1 MAITDHSNQGT
12 GTGGNWDGA
21 AGRGECEGC
30 APRPGRTDS
39 SNEEMRAA
47 RLVRTIEA
55 EIVPRLVLTRRMSG
69 SQPSAARAEMAKIP
83 DFGDVKELV
92 RLLLVHDVGVASAFV
107 ESVRQRGV
115 SLDGICLNLLAPAA
129 QELGLLWEEDE
140 CDFMQVTVG
149 LCRLHQVLRE
159 LSPHFSVDSIEPCAD
174 KRVLLAAMP
183 GEQHTFGITLVA
195 QYLRRAGW
203 DVWQEFPTSS
213 ADVLDIMRR
222 NTFTVVG
229 LSVGI
234 DSRLDDVQSLIRAIR
249 KSSKNR
255 NVGVLVG
262 GPALVARPEL
272 AASIGAD
279 ATAKDGLE
287 AVNWAE
293 VWAEIAGAAQ
303 QAGH

>member
-1 MAITDHSNQGT
+1 MARIDFANP

-30 APRPGRTDS
+30 APGQAPAALS
-39 SNEEMRAA
+39 SEEIRAA
-47 RLVRTIEA
+47 RLIRTIEA
-55 EIVPRLVLTRRMSG
+55 EIVPRLVLTRRVSVTP
-69 SQPSAARAEMAKIP
+69 PSPARAEMAKIP

-92 RLLLVHDVGVASAFV
+92 RLLLVHDVGVASAFA

-159 LSPHFSVDSIEPCAD
+159 LSPHFNVDSIELCAD
-174 KRVLLAAMP
+174 KRVLLASMP
-183 GEQHTFGITLVA
+183 GEQHTFGISLVA

-203 DVWQEFPTSS
+203 DVWQEYPTCS
-213 ADVLDIMRR
+213 ADILDIMRQ
-222 NTFTVVG
+222 NSFTVVG

-234 DSRLDDVQSLIRAIR
+234 DSRLDEVQALIQAIR
-249 KSSKNR
+249 NSSKNR
-255 NVGVLVG
+255 AVGVLVG
-262 GPALVARPEL
+262 GPVLVARPEI
-272 AASIGAD
+272 ATSIGAD

-293 VWAEIAGAAQ
+293 IWAEVAGDAH

>member
-1 MAITDHSNQGT
+1 MAITDYSNP
-12 GTGGNWDGA
+12 GTGGNWEGA

-30 APRPGRTDS
+30 APRSDPAVS
-39 SNEEMRAA
+39 SNDEIRAA
-47 RLVRTIEA
+47 RLIRTIEA
-55 EIVPRLVLTRRMSG
+55 EIVPRLVLTRRVSVA
-69 SQPSAARAEMAKIP
+69 PSAARAEIEKIP
-83 DFGDVKELV
+83 DFGDLKELV

-159 LSPHFSVDSIEPCAD
+159 LSPHFNADSIELCAD
-174 KRVLLAAMP
+174 KRVLLASMP
-183 GEQHTFGITLVA
+183 GEQHTFGISLVA

-203 DVWQEFPTSS
+203 DVWQEFPASS
-213 ADVLDIMRR
+213 ADILNILR
-222 NTFTVVG
+222 NNSFTVVG

-234 DSRLDDVQSLIRAIR
+234 DSRLDEVQALIQAIR
-249 KSSKNR
+249 DSSKNR
-255 NVGVLVG
+255 AVGVLVG
-262 GPALVARPEL
+262 GPVLVSRPEI
-272 AASIGAD
+272 ANSIGAD
-279 ATAKDGLE
+279 ATAKDGQE

-293 VWAEIAGAAQ
+293 IWAEIAGAAHQ
-303 QAGH
+303 GH